1 LHHLTKGDDSTI
13 YLVGIVK
20 GLTSE
25 GDRIGKIVEEIDF
38 DIGALPISREELKAL
53 EDYTLEEE
61 KDEYQL
67 TTPEIAYARNLEKF
81 GQVEIPPPSYISLL
95 SYCKKEG
102 KEIRGLDMDDEHY
115 TMAYCEHVSG
125 TNWLMQSF
133 REKRLMKKKVDAKD
147 PRKFAL
153 KWDRIINR
161 LSGYKELEEHREQ
174 VIAKNLKR
182 FAKKGVLFAVIEFE
196 RLEGVIEN
204 FDLEVWSHKDI

>member
-1 LHHLTKGDDSTI
+1 MHKLTNGDDFTI
-13 YLVGIVK
+13 LMVGIVK
-20 GLTSE
+20 GLVSE

-53 EDYTLEEE
+53 EEYTKEDDSE
-61 KDEYQL
+61 EYQL

-95 SYCKKEG
+95 RYCQG
-102 KEIRGLDMDDEHY
+102 NDKEIKGLDMDDEHY

-133 REKRLMKKKVDAKD
+133 REKRLVKKKVDAKD

-161 LSGYKELEEHREQ
+161 LAGYKELEEHREE
-174 VIAKNLKR
+174 VIAKNLRR
-182 FAKKGVLFAVIEFE
+182 FSKKGVLFAVIEFE

-204 FDLEVWSHKDI
+204 FDLDVWSHEEI

>member
-1 LHHLTKGDDSTI
+1 MRKLTNGEGSTI
-13 YLVGIVK
+13 YLTGIVK

-25 GDRIGKIVEEIDF
+25 GDRISGIVRKVDF

-53 EDYTLEEE
+53 KDYTGEEE
-61 KDEYQL
+61 QEEHQL

-95 SYCKKEG
+95 SYCQGNG
-102 KEIRGLDMDDEHY
+102 KEIKGLDMDDEHY

-133 REKRLMKKKVDAKD
+133 REKRLMKKKVDAED
-147 PRKFAL
+147 ARNFAL
-153 KWDRIINR
+153 KWDKIINK
-161 LSGYKELEEHREQ
+161 LSGYKELEEHREE

-182 FAKKGVLFAVIEFE
+182 FSKKGVLFAVIEFE
-196 RLEGVIEN
+196 RLEGVIDN
-204 FDLEVWSHKDI
+204 FDLEVWSHEKI